1 MFHNT
6 NNILFWLQEETNLAV
21 KYIEIVLNMVH
32 TSETAKCISNNSKN
46 ILYKTTLFSS
56 CPDHRCLSH
65 ELFGMHK
72 NATESTYFL
81 NVGAS
86 ELRNIEVCFS
96 AFLFPCWISLL

>member
-1 MFHNT
+1 M
-6 NNILFWLQEETNLAV
+6 AV